1 MPRKPV
7 ERFPGF
13 KGCMNMLRNRKNA
26 MIQEDAYFWLLPRV
40 REFVEPLLAEL
51 DAEDD
56 PRMQGWIL
64 ELLSAARD
72 VRAFPMFVRYLFS
85 PEEQVRVW
93 AEMGLR
99 GLGQTREGRKLLWG
113 AYQQQAGLST
123 LPDQHDEHLVRG
135 VLADILHIRHP
146 F

>member
-13 KGCMNMLRNRKNA
+13 KGCMNMLRNRKSA
-26 MIQEDAYFWLLPRV
+26 MVQEDAYFWLLPRV
-40 REFVEPLLAEL
+40 NEFVDPLLAEL

-72 VRAFPMFVRYLFS
+72 VRALPVFVQYLFS
-85 PEEQVRVW
+85 TEEQVRVW

-99 GLGQTREGRKLLWG
+99 ELGQTREGRRVLWG
-113 AYQQQAGLST
+113 VYQQQDGLLT
-123 LPDQHDEHLVRG
+123 LPNEQDGQHVRG

>member
-13 KGCMNMLRNRKNA
+13 RGCMNMLRNRKNA
-26 MIQEDAYFWLLPRV
+26 MVQEDAYFWLLPRV
-40 REFVEPLLAEL
+40 NEFVEPLLAEL

-56 PRMQGWIL
+56 PRMRGWIL

-72 VRAFPMFVRYLFS
+72 VRAFPVFVQNLFS
-85 PEEQVRVW
+85 PEYQVREW
-93 AEMGLR
+93 AEAGLR
-99 GLGQTREGRKLLWG
+99 GLGQTREGRKALWG
-113 AYQQQAGLST
+113 AYQQQDGLPTFSNAH
-123 LPDQHDEHLVRG
+123 DGQHVHE
-135 VLADILHIRHP
+135 VLASILNVQHP

>member
-26 MIQEDAYFWLLPRV
+26 IVQEEAYFWLLPRV
-40 REFVEPLLAEL
+40 GEFVEPLLAEL
-51 DAEDD
+51 DAEND

-72 VRAFPMFVRYLFS
+72 VRTLPVFVQYLFS
-85 PEEQVRVW
+85 PIEQVREW
-93 AEMGLR
+93 AEIGLR
-99 GLGQTREGRKLLWG
+99 ELGQTREGRKVLWG
-113 AYQQQAGLST
+113 AYQQQHMLLA
-123 LPDQHDEHLVRG
+123 LPDEHDGQRLRA
-135 VLADILHIRHP
+135 VLANILHIRHP